1 VPDGYVFALPPFPKF
16 GSRSLHAA
24 TICGSI
30 CGKGLVG
37 CIRCGV
43 PNIIGRIQSDIIPRP
58 LFVPLGTKPACVHAA
73 VIWAQGCQ
81 GTGCAAQI
89 ERSASARGKRGD

>member
-1 VPDGYVFALPPFPKF
+1 VKGLYVPDGCVFALPPFPKF

-30 CGKGLVG
+30 CGKAVACRL
-37 CIRCGV
+37 GV
-43 PNIIGRIQSDIIPRP
+43 PNMIGRIQSDMIPTP
-58 LFVPLGTKPACVHAA
+58 LLAPLGTKPARVHAA

-81 GTGCAAQI
+81 GTG
-89 ERSASARGKRGD
+89 